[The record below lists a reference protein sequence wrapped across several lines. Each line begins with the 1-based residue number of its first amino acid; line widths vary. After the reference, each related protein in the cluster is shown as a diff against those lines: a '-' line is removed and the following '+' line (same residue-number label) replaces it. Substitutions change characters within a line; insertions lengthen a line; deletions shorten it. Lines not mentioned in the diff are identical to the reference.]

1 MPTARHSWQ
10 GAVDF
15 GGFNIHMRAYG
26 LIKSK
31 SAESFKTLCPCHESP
46 VVAPK
51 MCAVNQIA
59 VDVAECGKGVKVG
72 KEIKPLTQEAIDAL
86 AKGERT
92 EVIPILAL
100 PERASVP
107 LHLALKHFRFV
118 PDKDVAGAEGPT
130 GILWNGLLGSDR
142 VLVSEWVARAGSRNE
157 LVAIS
162 ADTHGLTGVVLP
174 YVTDFNDVPEHAFT
188 VDPQAAAMFEAFAAQ
203 QQINLDDFAHTTYVD
218 AYGERRKKA
227 IEAALAGKAVP
238 TDAKAP
244 AKQAVPDLMAAMS
257 AALAGA
263 TPPPKKPA
271 RTKAPAKKAVKA

>member
-1 MPTARHSWQ
+1 MATARHSWQ

-15 GGFNIHMRAYG
+15 AGFLIHMRAYS
-26 LIKSK
+26 LLKSK
-31 SAESFKTLCPCHESP
+31 SAESFKTLCPCHQQP

-51 MCAVNQIA
+51 VCS
-59 VDVAECGKGVKVG
+59 VDQTHVDTSVCGKGVKVG
-72 KEIKPLTQEAIDAL
+72 REIKPLTAEAIDAL

-92 EVIPILAL
+92 EVLPILSL

-107 LHLALKHFRFV
+107 LHLAFKHFRFV

-130 GILWNGLLGSDR
+130 AILWNGLLGATR
-142 VLVSEWVARAGSRNE
+142 VLVTEWVPRSGSRNE
-157 LVAIS
+157 LLVIS

-174 YVTDFNDVPEHAFT
+174 YVTDFNEVPEHKFD
-188 VDPQAAAMFEAFAAQ
+188 VDPNAAAMFEAFAAQ
-203 QQINLDDFAHTTYVD
+203 QSLSLDDFAHSSYVD

-244 AKQAVPDLMAAMS
+244 VKPAVPDLMAAMS

-263 TPPPKKPA
+263 TPPAKKPA
-271 RTKAPAKKAVKA
+271 RKRAPAKKPVKS